1 MSKKLD
7 KFMEDC
13 TSVKDL
19 EIYHFFTKE
28 QIEIIE
34 KLEQKVENRK
44 YSIYEFDIIEDAI
57 LNYLKSPDKLSD
69 KGITQEE
76 YNQLINT
83 FKEICK
89 KYKL

>member
-57 LNYLKSPDKLSD
+57 LNYLKSPDKLSE
-69 KGITQEE
+69 KGITQES

>member
-1 MSKKLD
+1 MSEKLD
-7 KFMEDC
+7 KFIEDC
-13 TSVKDL
+13 TSIKEL

-34 KLEQKVENRK
+34 KLGQKVENKK
-44 YSIYEFDIIEDAI
+44 YSIYEFDILEDAI
-57 LNYLKSPDKLSD
+57 LDYLKSPDKLAE
-69 KGITQEE
+69 KGISQEA

-83 FKEICK
+83 FKEICE

>member
-13 TSVKDL
+13 TSVKSL

-28 QIEIIE
+28 QIKIIE
-34 KLEQKVENRK
+34 KLGQKVENRK
-44 YSIYEFDIIEDAI
+44 YSIYEYDILEDAI
-57 LNYLKSPDKLSD
+57 LIYLKSPDKLT
-69 KGITQEE
+69 KMGVTQEE

>member
-1 MSKKLD
+1 MSEKLD
-7 KFMEDC
+7 KFIEDC
-13 TSVKDL
+13 TSIKEL

-34 KLEQKVENRK
+34 KLEQKVENKK
-44 YSIYEFDIIEDAI
+44 YSIYEFDILEDAI
-57 LNYLKSPDKLSD
+57 LDYLKSPDKLAE
-69 KGITQEE
+69 KGISQEA
-76 YNQLINT
+76 YTQLINT